1 MAPPIFRGMHQ
12 VVFPRNVRTLAGK
25 AIFPFS
31 IFEVAFLGE
40 FRETFVKKQLPGN
53 PGNYNNYNIIMET
66 QNATGQFNNKSSH
79 QLSARSAAAAK
90 DTTKRRRK
98 RESQNALRKT
108 AT

>member
-25 AIFPFS
+25 AILPFS
-31 IFEVAFLGE
+31 IFKFAFPGE
-40 FRETFVKKQLPGN
+40 FCETFVKKQLPGN

-66 QNATGQFNNKSSH
+66 QNAKRHSNIKSSH
-79 QLSARSAAAAK
+79 QLAPQSFASAKVHTK
-90 DTTKRRRK
+90 DRRK
-98 RESQNALRKT
+98 RESQKALRKT